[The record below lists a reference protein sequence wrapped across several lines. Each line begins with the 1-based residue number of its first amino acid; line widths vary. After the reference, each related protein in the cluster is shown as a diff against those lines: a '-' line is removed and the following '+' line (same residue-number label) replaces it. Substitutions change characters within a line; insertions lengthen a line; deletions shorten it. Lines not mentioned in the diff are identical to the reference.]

1 MSDAHREGEVGP
13 PDHGLRSGLLML
25 AMAVCAIAWANSPW
39 ADAYRELIA
48 LPTALRVGPVGIEK
62 PLVLFVNDGLMAVFF
77 LLVGVEI
84 KRELAHGSL
93 ASMRQA
99 LLPLLAAAGG
109 MLMPAL
115 IFVATLLATSHDD
128 ALALRGW
135 AIPCATDIA
144 FSLVVLKLAA
154 PRAPAAL
161 VIFLTAVAVIDDLGS
176 ILIIALFYTE
186 NLSPAMLLAAL
197 APLAALVTLNRLRVE
212 SIAPYV
218 LAGLVLWFCV
228 LKSGVHATLA
238 GVITAFALPVSRT
251 RHDSPAD
258 RMERA
263 LEPWVYFGV
272 LPLFALLNAGV
283 ALTAGSLR
291 EMAGPVPVGV
301 GLGLVLGKTLG
312 VTLGTWVGTTLGGAR
327 LPQGATWP
335 QVVAVAM
342 VAGIGFTM
350 SIFIASLAYE
360 GAAPWLFDGAKI
372 GILLGSLVA
381 ALAGAITL
389 QTVARGRGTP

>member
-1 MSDAHREGEVGP
+1 MTGTHRTGEIGP
-13 PDHGLRSGLLML
+13 PDHGVRSGILML
-25 AMAVCAIAWANSPW
+25 VMAACAVVWANSPW
-39 ADAYRELIA
+39 ADAYRELSA
-48 LPTALRVGPVGIEK
+48 LSTALRVGPIGIEK

-93 ASMRQA
+93 ATVRQA
-99 LLPLLAAAGG
+99 LLPALAAAGG
-109 MLMPAL
+109 MLVPAL
-115 IFVATLLATSHDD
+115 IFVVTMLTASQFD

-154 PRAPAAL
+154 PRAPPAL

-176 ILIIALFYTE
+176 IFIIALFYTE

-197 APLAALVTLNRLRVE
+197 APLATLVVLNRLRVE
-212 SIAPYV
+212 SIGPYF

-258 RMERA
+258 RTEHA

-272 LPLFALLNAGV
+272 LPLFALLNAGI
-283 ALTAGSLR
+283 ALTGDSLR
-291 EMAGPVPVGV
+291 EMASPVPVGV
-301 GLGLVLGKTLG
+301 GLGLVAGKTLG

-335 QVVAVAM
+335 QIVAVAM

-360 GAAPWLFDGAKI
+360 NTAPALFNGAKI
-372 GILLGSLVA
+372 GILFGSLVA

-389 QTVARGRGTP
+389 RTISMGRGTP